1 MAVVKPKIL
10 VTGAT
15 GYVGG
20 RLVPRLLE
28 RGYNIRCLARNPA
41 HLKGRNWKDVEIVQG
56 DALDAAS
63 LGRALAGIDVVYY
76 LIHSLLVGVKGFENR
91 DRTVAAKF
99 GEVAKISG
107 VKRII
112 YLGGLGSEDDELSPH
127 LYSRHEVGRILKL
140 SEIPVTEFRAAV
152 IVGSGSISFELI
164 RYLTERIPILIGP
177 RSLNTKCQPIAIA
190 DVLSYLIA
198 AIEEPDSAGHIIEIG
213 GADVLR
219 YRDLLSV
226 YASVRGLKRIVIP
239 LPGMPQGFIARS
251 VGIFTPVPSAFA
263 HTLIQ
268 GLRNEVVC
276 RNQLSHQLFP
286 QIKPMGYEDAVRLA
300 LERTL
305 EGKVETIWSYS
316 PDLID
321 PDHAYAHGLTTREGM
336 IMETNQEE
344 IKAPPQIVFKVF
356 AGLGGER
363 GWLYANWAWRL
374 RAALDRLIG
383 GLGMRRGRRNPDRV
397 LPGDVVDFWRVE
409 VVETDHLLR
418 LRAEMKL
425 PGRGWLQFEVVP
437 EEGKPDCSVLTQ
449 TVFFETRGLMG
460 HLYWWLLYPFHVM
473 IFSGMCKR
481 IKKISEE
488 AQ

>member
-1 MAVVKPKIL
+1 MVGVKPKIL

-20 RLVPRLLE
+20 RLVPRLLKH
-28 RGYNIRCLARNPA
+28 GYDVRCLARNPS
-41 HLKGRNWKDVEIVQG
+41 HLKGRGWKDVEIVQG

-63 LGRALAGIDVVYY
+63 LERVLDGIDVVYY

-91 DRTVAAKF
+91 DRVVAAKF
-99 GEVAKISG
+99 TDVAKRSG

-112 YLGGLGSEDDELSPH
+112 YLGGLGTDENKLSPH
-127 LYSRHEVGRILKL
+127 LYSRHEVGRILRL
-140 SEIPVTEFRAAV
+140 SGIPVTEFRAAV
-152 IVGSGSISFELI
+152 IVGSGSISFEII
-164 RYLTERIPILIGP
+164 RYLTERIPILVGP
-177 RSLNTKCQPIAIA
+177 RSLKTKCQPIAIA

-198 AIEEPDSAGHIIEIG
+198 ALEEPQSASHVIDIG
-213 GADVLR
+213 GADILR
-219 YRDLLSV
+219 YKDLIST
-226 YASVRGLKRIVIP
+226 YAKVRQLKRLIFP
-239 LPGMPQGFIARS
+239 LPGLSPGYAARWIG
-251 VGIFTPVPSAFA
+251 VFTPVPSAFA
-263 HTLIQ
+263 HTLMQ
-268 GLRNEVVC
+268 GMKNEVIC
-276 RNQLSHQLFP
+276 RNQLAHQIFP
-286 QIKPMGYEDAVRLA
+286 QIEPIGYEAAVRLA

-305 EGKVETIWSYS
+305 EGKVETIWSHS

-344 IKAPPQIVFKVF
+344 IDAPPHSVFKVF
-356 AGLGGER
+356 TSLGGER

-374 RAALDRLIG
+374 RAAMDRLVG
-383 GLGMRRGRRNPDRV
+383 GLGMRRGRRNPNEV
-397 LPGDVVDFWRVE
+397 LPGDVVDFWRAEIVE
-409 VVETDHLLR
+409 PDHLLR
-418 LRAEMKL
+418 LCAEMKL

-437 EEGKPDCSVLTQ
+437 EEGKPKSSVLTQ
-449 TVFFETRGLMG
+449 TVFFETKGLMG